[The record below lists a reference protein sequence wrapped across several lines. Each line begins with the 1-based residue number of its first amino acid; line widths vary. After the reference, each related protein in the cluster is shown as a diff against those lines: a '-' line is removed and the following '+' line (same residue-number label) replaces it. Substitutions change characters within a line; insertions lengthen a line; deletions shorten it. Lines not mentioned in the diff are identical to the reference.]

1 MYGSLDEMLTL
12 EILCI
17 GKMSSRWFA
26 DGLDEYV
33 KRLGAYDRVVV
44 TELPEF
50 RITRD
55 TAAARAEA
63 VEKEGE
69 QLARKLAASGRSL
82 KVALC
87 VEGKLYSSEALA
99 ELLEKAKQD
108 YPKVTFV
115 IGGSAGLSSTVKDMC
130 DVKLS
135 MSPMTFTH
143 QMARMILAEQLYRAE
158 SINSGGKY
166 HK

>member
-1 MYGSLDEMLTL
+1 MLTM
-12 EILCI
+12 EILCV

-33 KRLGAYDRVVV
+33 KRLGAYDRVLV
-44 TELPEF
+44 TEIPEH
-50 RITRD
+50 RISRD

-69 QLARKLAASGRSL
+69 QLLKRLESSGRSL

-87 VEGKLYSSEALA
+87 IEGKPLSSEELAALVQT
-99 ELLEKAKQD
+99 AKKD
-108 YPKVTFV
+108 HSRITFV
-115 IGGSAGLSSTVKDMC
+115 IGGSAGLDARVKEAC
-130 DVKLS
+130 DLKMS
-135 MSPMTFTH
+135 MGPMTFPH

-158 SINSGGKY
+158 SINNGGKY